1 MTDHLT
7 SSQVAAQLGVTRR
20 RVVAVANLR
29 KLGTKLGR
37 DWMFS
42 PADVA
47 AMRIP
52 QRSGPKPKERTMK
65 ISELAYIDERSILVG
80 TREDPELWVNR
91 VELLRDR
98 GGREVAYFLEDLNTA
113 ELAVLP
119 DENADQIRADW
130 LASGTDGAH
139 NGNTGQPDPESKSG
153 QIRAYLLSH
162 YPCQEVPRGALT
174 EIANRFGVTK
184 ELVRHQSKKLAYT
197 RAEHI
202 PAVRLCECG
211 QPALNGGR
219 CAECR
224 FVTVA
229 CEICGRI
236 LRRDRTNLMNRIR
249 RGESQSIVCSSKD
262 LGLANHREKT
272 ECAKERIRRIRAD
285 RYWSSVPKK

>member
-1 MTDHLT
+1 MDGWALPDYLT
-7 SSQVAAQLGVTRR
+7 SSQVAAQLGVSRR

-52 QRSGPKPKERTMK
+52 QRSGPK
-65 ISELAYIDERSILVG
+65 
-80 TREDPELWVNR
+80 
-91 VELLRDR
+91 LRDR
-98 GGREVAYFLEDLNTA
+98 GGREVACFLEDTNTA
-113 ELAVLP
+113 ELPVA
-119 DENADQIRADW
+119 
-130 LASGTDGAH
+130 ASGTDGAH

-184 ELVRHQSKKLAYT
+184 ELVRHQAKKLAYT

-262 LGLANHREKT
+262 LGLANPREKT